1 MQSLA
6 RDFVDDSPRPLDK
19 ARTSVS
25 QLRGLRLFR
34 ASHAS
39 HSRSAYAIQVQ
50 IGESAPE
57 YLQVAPYLTITN
69 IKVLLYKEHGLL
81 YEEQTLFFNSQ
92 LLEDHDDLA
101 HLGIVEGS
109 LLYVVQKKRYRSV
122 GSAISTV
129 KSVVISTTN
138 SEGFELIDIIAPLPP
153 LRVIVY
159 RILFAMQYLRRLDEL
174 QAEHTG
180 RVIWMPPPRL
190 LPIRPDDV
198 LRGAGHKKDDAV
210 TLGTLRD
217 IMQIEHDMRSPSA
230 TRTLKKWLAGVK
242 YFYDCS
248 LPDASYNDLARHIVY
263 ARYTPGDFV
272 FREGD
277 AGEAFYIVLSGTVGI
292 AASGEGLFATMRRGM
307 SFGEIG
313 LLRGS
318 TGYRS
323 GSALVNYEFNGT
335 ELALVSRDVFLRSI
349 LSYKQAMLAENER
362 TLASLPALARA
373 PKDTTTHLA
382 YLATVTQLDV
392 HDTLYRK
399 GDYVSHLYLLVKGE
413 VKLTATS
420 TASATTPTGQTIEA
434 PVKVLVLRR
443 APSILGHEICSSS
456 NDLCSST
463 TIEALSSCKLLAINK
478 NALLRFVMC
487 NAAILAAIQADATHL
502 HEEIARRLETARAYT
517 KSQVEEP
524 LPPSIEMEALDAF
537 FDSTLS
543 TVRTPLSSN
552 EGAAASSPAAVVSP
566 RKFAPKSSKS
576 RVTGSFTTA
585 FAKICRDHW
594 HETLPHGDLLTYEE
608 QMHYTSRPTASLN
621 ADEKKVKLECLVR
634 GLSRIPPMDVKLV
647 SVVPNAGND
656 QYTFE
661 DILEGDAA
669 A

>member
-6 RDFVDDSPRPLDK
+6 RDFVDDAPRLLGK
-19 ARTSVS
+19 AHTSVS

-34 ASHAS
+34 SSHSS

-50 IGESAPE
+50 IGEKAPE

-69 IKVLLYKEHGLL
+69 VKVLLYKEHGIL

-92 LLEDHDDLA
+92 LLEDHEDLA

-109 LLYVVQKKRYRSV
+109 LLYVVLKKRYRSL
-122 GSAISTV
+122 GSATSTV
-129 KSVVISTTN
+129 KSVVISATN
-138 SEGFELIDIIAPLPP
+138 NEGFELIDIIAPLPP
-153 LRVIVY
+153 LRVVVY
-159 RILFAMQYLRRLDEL
+159 RIMFAMVYLRRLDQL
-174 QAEHTG
+174 QAEHT
-180 RVIWMPPPRL
+180 RHVIWTPPPRL
-190 LPIRPDDV
+190 LPVRPEDV
-198 LRGAGHKKDDAV
+198 LHGASLKKDDAI
-210 TLGTLRD
+210 TLGALRGV
-217 IMQIEHDMRSPSA
+217 MQIEHDMRSPSA

-248 LPDASYNDLARHIVY
+248 LPDASYNDIARHIVY
-263 ARYTPGDFV
+263 ARYAPGDFV

-323 GSALVNYEFNGT
+323 GSALVTYECSCT

-362 TLASLPALARA
+362 NLTSFPALAHA
-373 PKDTTTHLA
+373 PKGTTTHLA

-420 TASATTPTGQTIEA
+420 SVSATAPTGQAIEA

-443 APSILGHEICSSS
+443 APSILGHEICSAS

-463 TIEALSSCKLLAINK
+463 TIETLSSCKLLAINK
-478 NALLRFVMC
+478 NALLRFVLC
-487 NAAILAAIQADATHL
+487 NTAILASIHADATHL
-502 HEEIARRLETARAYT
+502 QDEITRRLETARAYT
-517 KSQVEEP
+517 KVQVEQP
-524 LPPSIEMEALDAF
+524 PHPSIEMEALDTF
-537 FDSTLS
+537 FDSALS
-543 TVRTPLSSN
+543 TVRTPPLPN
-552 EGAAASSPAAVVSP
+552 EAATSSSPAAVASP
-566 RKFAPKSSKS
+566 RKVALRSIKD
-576 RVTGSFTTA
+576 RATGSFTTA

-608 QMHYTSRPTASLN
+608 QMHYTSRPTASLS

-634 GLSRIPPMDVKLV
+634 GLSRIPPVDVKLV

-661 DILEGDAA
+661 DVSDDENN
-669 A
+669 